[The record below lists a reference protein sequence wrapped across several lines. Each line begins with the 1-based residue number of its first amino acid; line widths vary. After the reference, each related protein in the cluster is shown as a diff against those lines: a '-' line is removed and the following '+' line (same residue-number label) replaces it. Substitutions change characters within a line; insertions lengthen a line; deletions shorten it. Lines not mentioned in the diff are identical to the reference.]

1 MMSGIR
7 ILAVCLLAFVLC
19 ACATTSPFSGE
30 NLAAVDPHLTPDEA
44 VQENIKDTQVLWGGV
59 IITSANQPDSTV
71 ITVLYYP
78 LDKSQRPQTEKTPVG
93 RFRVYTPGYL
103 ETMVYAPGREIT
115 VLGTLQDSEA
125 GKVGEAPYRFAAV
138 KADKVYLWP
147 LRSNDSR
154 VHFGIGVGIGVH

>member
-1 MMSGIR
+1 MMSRIR
-7 ILAVCLLAFVLC
+7 ILSVCLMAFVLC
-19 ACATTSPFSGE
+19 ACATTPPFSGE
-30 NLAAVDPHLTPDEA
+30 NLAAVDPALTPDEA

-59 IITSANQPDSTV
+59 IIRSANQPDRTV

-78 LDKSQRPQTEKTPVG
+78 LDKSQRPQTGKKPAG
-93 RFRVYTPGYL
+93 RFKAYYPGYL
-103 ETMVYAPGREIT
+103 ETMVFAPGREIT

-125 GKVGEAPYRFAAV
+125 GKVGEAPYQFAVV
-138 KADKVYLWP
+138 KADKVHLWP